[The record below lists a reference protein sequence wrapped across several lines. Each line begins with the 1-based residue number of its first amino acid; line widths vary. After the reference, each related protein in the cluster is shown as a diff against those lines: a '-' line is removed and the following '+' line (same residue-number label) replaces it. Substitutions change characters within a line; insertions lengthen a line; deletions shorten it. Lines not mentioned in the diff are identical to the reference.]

1 MKTVIQQP
9 FIFLLTWTI
18 FRSINCHGSITFP
31 NAPEDG
37 REFAYKLVSELL
49 RADTN
54 VFNGLQIQDLTITNS
69 SLTYS
74 VGKQDIISGTLLST
88 AKPTGWHYLFMH
100 GTNLIAFVPL
110 TVNPAGKIIEKSGVF
125 MDSDDQT
132 MKAINSAQGLAQV
145 GQQDYELRYLA
156 VDLSFRMIWLHGK
169 TNDIIIPMEPTY
181 GKMTDYHPYSE
192 AQMIG
197 ILKPYLKQERKVN
210 ALVHSNAIEMQT
222 PSK

>member
-100 GTNLIAFVPL
+100 GNQSHRFCA
-110 TVNPAGKIIEKSGVF
+110 VNRQSGGKDNRKKWCF
-125 MDSDDQT
+125 
-132 MKAINSAQGLAQV
+132 
-145 GQQDYELRYLA
+145 
-156 VDLSFRMIWLHGK
+156 
-169 TNDIIIPMEPTY
+169 Y
-181 GKMTDYHPYSE
+181 G
-192 AQMIG
+192 
-197 ILKPYLKQERKVN
+197 
-210 ALVHSNAIEMQT
+210 
-222 PSK
+222 